1 MGLAYILATYFLN
14 KRGFS
19 LHVAHTK
26 LYFILF
32 IQRSMDLVNGLAT
45 QFLSKHGLNLHS
57 FITYKKLI

>member
-19 LHVAHTK
+19 LHVTHTK

-32 IQRSMDLVNGLAT
+32 IQRSVDLVNDLAT
-45 QFLSKHGLNLHS
+45 QFLNKRGLNLHN
-57 FITYKKLI
+57 FITYKNLI